1 MGKSSAKKKRNLDS
15 KSTVSGSKPV
25 NYGLISPRSLDMD
38 TIVVIEKS
46 RELKEE
52 GDRHFQRREYDAA
65 IMSYEKAVEQLPKK
79 HLDIAHLRSNL
90 ATCYMQLNPG
100 DYHQAIKECNLALEV
115 SPKYTKALLKRAR
128 CFEAL
133 NRLEWALKD
142 VSLVLNIEPH
152 NLTAL
157 EISDRVK
164 KELEKSGNQPDNQFC
179 VPCRESLVVSEKDKS
194 RKKRGSKVAI
204 NKASTLEVKHVD
216 NKKEN
221 TQNIVKLIL
230 GDDIRLAQLPSHCSI
245 LKLRE
250 IVQNRFLETEAVQ
263 IKYKDT
269 EGDLVTITT
278 TEDLRLAEEAS
289 DPHGSFKLYIVEVNP
304 EKDPLFLEKT
314 RRDIDSLNSDK
325 ASNGGV
331 GSGNSKSSGE
341 LSGASYMD
349 NWIVDFACLFRN
361 HVGFD
366 SDEYIDLHEIGVRMY
381 SEALEEVVT
390 SEEAQELFNIAEE
403 KFHEK
408 AALAMFNWGNVHMSR
423 ARKRLFLS
431 GDSSEESILSQVKDC
446 FEWSQKEYVK
456 AGNRYEE
463 ALRIKP
469 DFYEGLLALGQQ
481 QFEQAKLCWYY
492 AIGNQVDLQTWSSTE
507 VLELFNNAE
516 DNMERGTEMWEQ
528 IEEHRLKNLS
538 KPNKEKE
545 LLHKMGLGHL
555 HKEISIDE
563 AAERVSNMRSQINL
577 LWGTMLYERSV
588 VEFKIGMPIWT
599 ECLIVSVEK
608 FKLAGA
614 SPTDIAVMIKNH
626 CSDETAQEGLG
637 FKIDEIVQA
646 WSEMYDA
653 KRWQNDVPSF
663 RLEPLFRRP
672 VPKLHHMLEH
682 M

>member
-1 MGKSSAKKKRNLDS
+1 MGKSSAKKKRNVELKGRSVSDS
-15 KSTVSGSKPV
+15 KSV

-38 TIVVIEKS
+38 TIAVIEKS

-52 GDRHFQRREYDAA
+52 GDKHFQRREYDTA

-100 DYHQAIKECNLALEV
+100 DYHQAIKECNLALEI

-133 NRLEWALKD
+133 NRLDWALKD

-164 KELEKSGNQPDNQFC
+164 KELEKSGNQPDNQLC
-179 VPCRESLVVSEKDKS
+179 VPGHESLVVSEKDKS
-194 RKKRGSKVAI
+194 RKKRGSKVAT
-204 NKASTLEVKHVD
+204 NKASANENKEVKHVG
-216 NKKEN
+216 NKNEN
-221 TQNIVKLIL
+221 SQNIVKLIL
-230 GDDIRLAQLPSHCSI
+230 GDDIRLAQLPVHCSI

-250 IVQNRFLETEAVQ
+250 IVQNRFLEIEAVQ

-289 DPHGSFKLYIVEVNP
+289 NPHGSFKLYIVEVNP

-314 RRDIDSLNSDK
+314 RKDIDSINSDK
-325 ASNGGV
+325 ASNDGV

-341 LSGASYMD
+341 LSASFYMD

-366 SDEYIDLHEIGVRMY
+366 SDEYIDLHEIGMNMY
-381 SEALEEVVT
+381 SQALEEVVT
-390 SEEAQELFNIAEE
+390 SEEAQEFFNIAEE

-431 GDSSEESILSQVKDC
+431 GDSSEESILAQVKDC

-456 AGNRYEE
+456 AGHRYEE

-492 AIGNQVDLQTWSSTE
+492 AIGNQVDLHTWSSTA

-516 DNMERGTEMWEQ
+516 DSMERGTEMWEQ
-528 IEEHRLKNLS
+528 VEEHRFKNLLKS
-538 KPNKEKE
+538 SKEKE
-545 LLHKMGLGHL
+545 LLHEMGLSHL
-555 HKEISIDE
+555 YKEISTDE
-563 AAERVSNMRSQINL
+563 AAERMSNMRSQINL
-577 LWGTMLYERSV
+577 LWGTILYERSV
-588 VEFKIGMPIWT
+588 VEFKIGLPIWT

-626 CSDETAQEGLG
+626 CSDETAQEG
-637 FKIDEIVQA
+637 
-646 WSEMYDA
+646 
-653 KRWQNDVPSF
+653 KRA
-663 RLEPLFRRP
+663 
-672 VPKLHHMLEH
+672 
-682 M
+682 